1 MNKMNRENCKCDW
14 RHIIPCNYQ
23 QLKPLKCTVNG
34 CNKLVHHLCQIAFEQ
49 REGCD
54 EIMALKC
61 CLHHPQSPMRASKPP
76 PVNDHEENLNLS
88 TASNSKTSMAN
99 SSGHRN
105 DAGINAAGTDASS
118 FTTSHSSTST
128 GSLYPAERPLRNV
141 NIDPSY
147 ALVIKEQDQKIK
159 YLQQQ
164 LAEFNRVKYRTLSG
178 NASRGKNVVR
188 TTRKISM
195 TPTDQINQQV
205 VASYLREAIWPSN
218 KILPNKWSK
227 WREDRNS
234 LCQMILRKVAIPV
247 GVDGQ
252 SYWEAMILGI
262 TNDKFCAL
270 RANFKQ
276 ELFEQF
282 QGKYTYDLY

>member
-1 MNKMNRENCKCDW
+1 MNQMSRTKDS
-14 RHIIPCNYQ
+14 
-23 QLKPLKCTVNG
+23 
-34 CNKLVHHLCQIAFEQ
+34 
-49 REGCD
+49 D
-54 EIMALKC
+54 
-61 CLHHPQSPMRASKPP
+61 
-76 PVNDHEENLNLS
+76 
-88 TASNSKTSMAN
+88 
-99 SSGHRN
+99 
-105 DAGINAAGTDASS
+105 
-118 FTTSHSSTST
+118 TTTHSSTST

-147 ALVIKEQDQKIK
+147 ASVIEEQDQQIK
-159 YLQQQ
+159 HLQQQ
-164 LAEFNRVKYRTLSG
+164 LAEFNSVRYRTLSG

-188 TTRKISM
+188 TTRKVSM

-205 VASYLREAIWPSN
+205 VTSYLREAIWPSN

-234 LCQMILRKVAIPV
+234 LCQMILRKVAIPL

-282 QGKYTYDLY
+282 QGKYA

>member
-1 MNKMNRENCKCDW
+1 MNQMNRENCKCDW
-14 RHIIPCNYQ
+14 RHIVPCNFQ

-34 CNKLVHHLCQIAFEQ
+34 CNQLVHHLCQIAFEQ

-54 EIMALKC
+54 EIMVLKC
-61 CLHHPQSPMRASKPP
+61 CLHHPQSPLRTSKPP
-76 PVNDHEENLNLS
+76 PVNDPEENLHSS
-88 TASNSKTSMAN
+88 TASNSTMAD

-105 DAGINAAGTDASS
+105 YAGKNAADTDASS
-118 FTTSHSSTST
+118 STTTYSSTSS
-128 GSLYPAERPLRNV
+128 GLLYQAERPFRNV

-147 ALVIKEQDQKIK
+147 ASVIEEQDQKIK
-159 YLQQQ
+159 HLQQQ
-164 LAEFNRVKYRTLSG
+164 LAEFNSVRYRTLSG

-188 TTRKISM
+188 TTRKVSM

-205 VASYLREAIWPSN
+205 VTSYLREAIWPSN

-282 QGKYTYDLY
+282 QGKYA